1 MFLLDKLKV
10 YKNICLY
17 MSSGNDFYIIEEL
30 ANNNNKTDLIIMS
43 EIYPEN
49 YNNLND
55 LFLDNLTSLS
65 DFVVHNYKINI
76 LSISNYSIDL
86 DIDNKLSSKI
96 SKYNNKVKLL
106 ELEYVRKDIK
116 IKQDIMFVVSEN
128 LTFSIKYLIK
138 NNINIDTIYIH
149 GYRGSNVTLDSIV
162 YIFDRLNTKLYITND
177 IYLGYKDDVNAFK
190 IFSEL
195 KTYNKSSLKELY
207 KSDYNM
213 TYFKVLPYK
222 EFKYKIISLSDFS
235 CIIDDKLFK
244 IELGMYESKFSSN
257 TYINGIMYK
266 RNSDDNVIG
275 LDIILHTGIII
286 NNEYV
291 EFRSIN
297 HHGIKYDT
305 INAYDKKYILINNK
319 FVRMKEE
326 IPLDLSDI
334 DIKETFDIKRIVGI
348 NINKGELII

>member
-1 MFLLDKLKV
+1 MSLLDKLKE

-30 ANNNNKTDLIIMS
+30 FNNRVKTDLIIMS

-55 LFLDNLTSLS
+55 LFFDNLTSLS
-65 DFVVHNYKINI
+65 DPIVHNYKINV
-76 LSISNYSIDL
+76 SNYFDYSIDL
-86 DIDNKLSSKI
+86 NIDNKLISKI

-106 ELEYVRKDIK
+106 ELEYIRDDIK
-116 IKQDIMFVVSEN
+116 IKQDVMLVVSEN

-138 NNINIDTIYIH
+138 NNISINTIYIH
-149 GYRGSNVTLDSIV
+149 GYRGSNVTLDSII
-162 YIFDRLNTKLYITND
+162 YLFDKLNTKLYITND
-177 IYLGYKDDVNAFK
+177 IYLGYRDDVNAFN

-195 KTYNKSSLKELY
+195 KTLNKSSLEELY

-235 CIIDDKLFK
+235 CIIDGKLFR
-244 IELGMYESKFSSN
+244 IELGMYESKFNSD
-257 TYINGIMYK
+257 TYINGILYK
-266 RNSDDNVIG
+266 KNSDDNVIC
-275 LDIILHTGIII
+275 LDIILHTGIIL
-286 NNEYV
+286 NSEYV
-291 EFRSIN
+291 EFRSDN
-297 HHGIKYDT
+297 RRGLKYDT
-305 INAYDKKYILINNK
+305 INAYDKKYILINRK
-319 FVRMKEE
+319 FVRMEEE
-326 IPLDLSDI
+326 IPLELSDI
-334 DIKETFDIKRIVGI
+334 DINETFDIKRIFGI